1 MKQDTD
7 FIEDENFNE
16 NVKAIICQ
24 NIKRYRKE
32 KGVRLMDLAD
42 KLDVSVNHL
51 KRIESENDRNNVSL
65 MTLYKIS
72 ILLDVRV
79 DKFFEEE
86 KVSASSNDSFGKR

>member
-1 MKQDTD
+1 LKQNAD

-32 KGVRLMDLAD
+32 KGVRLMELAE
-42 KLDVSVNHL
+42 KLDLSVNHL
-51 KRIESENDRNNVSL
+51 KRIESENDRNNISL
-65 MTLYKIS
+65 ITLYKIS

-79 DKFFEEE
+79 DKFFEEVQ
-86 KVSASSNDSFGKR
+86 KPVSSKK

>member
-32 KGVRLMDLAD
+32 KGVWLMDLAD

-86 KVSASSNDSFGKR
+86 NGSVSSENSF

>member
-86 KVSASSNDSFGKR
+86 NGSVSSENSF

>member
-1 MKQDTD
+1 MKQDAD

>member
-1 MKQDTD
+1 MKQNAD

-32 KGVRLMDLAD
+32 KGVRLMELAE
-42 KLDVSVNHL
+42 KLDLSVNHL
-51 KRIESENDRNNVSL
+51 KRIESENDRNNISL
-65 MTLYKIS
+65 ITLYKIS

-79 DKFFEEE
+79 DKFFEEVQ
-86 KVSASSNDSFGKR
+86 KPVSSKK

>member
-86 KVSASSNDSFGKR
+86 NESVSSENSFCKR